1 MQFNKEN
8 SMKMFAPAIVALFAT
23 AALANPPA
31 ATTAAPTAAPT
42 AAVAAPA
49 AAAPGSVAAKA
60 DKACVKMDKA
70 TGKCLDKKDDPA
82 KKTH

>member
-1 MQFNKEN
+1 
-8 SMKMFAPAIVALFAT
+8 MKMFAPAIVALFAT

-42 AAVAAPA
+42 AAAAPA
-49 AAAPGSVAAKA
+49 AAAPGSVAAKT
-60 DKACVKMDKA
+60 DKAATCMKMNKD
-70 TGKCLDKKDDPA
+70 GKCLDKKEDTA